1 MTKGHGA
8 NDMFHQKVRRCRTG
22 ACENSVEGVP
32 PFALFGLPFP
42 ASEVDPDARSESPL
56 GCGGRDHLGQLS
68 KLRSQLRTVR
78 PWSLSDQ
85 LTTTAVGLE
94 TPISRTRSDDTD
106 RRSWLTQLRSVD
118 FTAAR
123 NESRVRKQITLL
135 MGARSCSSLSYSRPI
150 FMSLRDFD

>member
-1 MTKGHGA
+1 MKTPPP
-8 NDMFHQKVRRCRTG
+8 D
-22 ACENSVEGVP
+22 VP
-32 PFALFGLPFP
+32 GGGG
-42 ASEVDPDARSESPL
+42 SPL
-56 GCGGRDHLGQLS
+56 KFLIDP
-68 KLRSQLRTVR
+68 KLQMTVR

-85 LTTTAVGLE
+85 LTAKAVGLE

-135 MGARSCSSLSYSRPI
+135 MGARSCSGLSYSRPI